1 MRIFGDFA
9 QGWAEAAALWRATV
23 EAIVHHSRPNHDVAG
38 PLGLPLL
45 ISSEEALAAW
55 PGGGVWRG
63 VLLGDT
69 SSREEAGGGRAL
81 LKAWGPAI
89 AILSDTLPRR
99 LNVWLAKGDRELFT
113 GYAILCQSVSHD
125 RVGGVTEA
133 RRSITHFSRLGGD
146 MQTGSNYDSTPVLPP
161 PPDGPR

>member
-1 MRIFGDFA
+1 M
-9 QGWAEAAALWRATV
+9 

-38 PLGLPLL
+38 PLGLPLS

-69 SSREEAGGGRAL
+69 SSREEAEGGRAL

-89 AILSDTLPRR
+89 AVLLDTLPRR

-113 GYAILCQSVSHD
+113 G
-125 RVGGVTEA
+125 
-133 RRSITHFSRLGGD
+133 
-146 MQTGSNYDSTPVLPP
+146 
-161 PPDGPR
+161 